1 MILIF
6 IKKIINIHVLIFV
19 LVNVMHSS
27 RFSFLVEKVSS
38 SKPKNSI
45 FICVK
50 SVELFHFKKKIEY
63 GPCVLLI
70 IYYEVAWLKILR
82 NRNWQ
87 SLMSNWIH
95 RLLFSDQTP
104 VTCMILIRNLAVSN
118 VCMYN
123 PNSICTIL
131 PVLKCKGPST
141 LWTVIS
147 VNISVY
153 TTRLNTRN
161 TRNLIYELG
170 FRDR

>member
-1 MILIF
+1 MCEIG
-6 IKKIINIHVLIFV
+6 
-19 LVNVMHSS
+19 
-27 RFSFLVEKVSS
+27 RTVS
-38 SKPKNSI
+38 
-45 FICVK
+45 
-50 SVELFHFKKKIEY
+50 LKKKIEY
-63 GPCVLLI
+63 RPWVLQI
-70 IYYEVAWLKILR
+70 INYEVAWLKILR

-104 VTCMILIRNLAVSN
+104 GSGMIRIRNLAVSN

-123 PNSICTIL
+123 PNSIRTIL
-131 PVLKCKGPST
+131 PVLKCEGPST

-170 FRDR
+170 IRNMGISYRFYNQHCIYSNTFTEYLEQVKISITLH